1 MISQLQFY
9 RVPFIE
15 EQNKLIDDIES
26 FLDRNNADDVESEY
40 AIKKVFIDK
49 FQFIKHALNLEI
61 KITSSNLFTPIFE
74 SNYVSIQNR
83 KEGDFWPRERSSIYY
98 YFIKTVS
105 VTAEGTL
112 KLTLRMDVLNTF
124 GTQILNE
131 NNWLDGTLTSREH
144 RDRYYQ
150 HDGQIPARFYPI
162 KVDRISEGLN
172 FPQIRKVK
180 STIYD
185 SPLSGKFYLVYRS
198 SFIYGQ
204 TEQDQSANAIKCFL
218 VAEKGSHIPIYNYA
232 GNAVDVSWLDD
243 LSSLLP
249 NVGDIIVFDTTDN
262 PDLWY
267 EKYHIENGVRYYNGT
282 NLKYAREK
290 GLKGF
295 VGIYRQSSSYYRIFT
310 ILFNGTEVQTTF
322 SEYYFGGAYNG
333 KSHIDDSST
342 ATSYV
347 QTHRR
352 STQRANANDVV
363 FHKARVGYKYSLGSN
378 PSSTIPTDL
387 QSWSN
392 WVLAKSGWSKQTYAE
407 GIGIQEM
414 MTIDQ
419 VNRTDARLI
428 EIIELPYAPNTP
440 VANGSGA
447 NLHYTFGSNWSTSE
461 DYDEEN
467 LDMVNAFQLV
477 GDIEPDFSHVLSTK
491 FSVRGVR
498 SINATLLVTP
508 FQYNRETKL
517 FHSDFFKYALCYD
530 NFQTEIKLENLFGR
544 WNYWYD
550 AQLSP
555 QSDYIDFDIEVTASS
570 NLKSGLLFRLE
581 YSYDGDLIVEDGY
594 YESEETYPLT
604 LLCVRNN
611 ELNLYNASYLNYIRS
626 GYNYDVKAKNL
637 TLKASEIGIAQN
649 FFNQVASAAKQGLA
663 GSASGIASAGISLFT
678 AYKNQEFAF
687 QLLANQ
693 GAQLQN
699 NINRQLAEKALQGTS
714 VSGADNLSLFNKYNG
729 NKLLKLEYDIQ
740 DVYKNKIARYFHY
753 FGYATDIYKKP
764 NLTGRLFFNYVK
776 CVPMFKEDLVKNAYS
791 VSLPNTPPRTHDS
804 TSAELVN
811 DVRKRFADGVFVIH
825 KVTNTKVLAE
835 GSTWNVSMDKENWE
849 NFIVEDWPE

>member
-26 FLDRNNADDVESEY
+26 FLERNSADAVESEY
-40 AIKKVFIDK
+40 AIKKTTIDK

-61 KITSSNLFTPIFE
+61 KITASNLYSPIFA

-98 YFIKTVS
+98 YFIKSVL

-124 GTQILNE
+124 GTQILDS

-150 HDGQIPARFYPI
+150 HDGQIPAGKYPI
-162 KVDRISEGLN
+162 KVDKISEGLN
-172 FPQIRKVK
+172 FPLIRKIK
-180 STIYD
+180 STIID

-198 SFIYGQ
+198 AFVYGQ
-204 TEQDQSANAIKCFL
+204 TEEDQSANAIKCFL
-218 VAEKGSHIPIYNYA
+218 VAEKGRHIPIYNYA
-232 GNAVDVSWLDD
+232 GNARSITWTEDLDT
-243 LSSLLP
+243 LLP
-249 NVGDIIVFDTTDN
+249 NVGDIIVFDTIDN
-262 PDLWY
+262 PDAWY
-267 EKYHIENGVRYYNGT
+267 EKSHLVDGTRYYNGT

-290 GLKGF
+290 NLKGF
-295 VGIYRQSSSYYRIFT
+295 IGVYRASSTAYRIFT
-310 ILFNGTEVQTTF
+310 ILFSGTEVYSSFTQTF
-322 SEYYFGGAYNG
+322 AGGAYSG
-333 KSHIDDSST
+333 KSHVDDSST
-342 ATSYV
+342 SSVYSAV
-347 QTHRR
+347 HRR
-352 STQRANANDVV
+352 SESKSNETTFNKIRI
-363 FHKARVGYKYSLGSN
+363 GYKTSLGSN

-387 QSWSN
+387 QSWGN
-392 WVLAKSGWSKQTYAE
+392 WLLAKSGWTKQTYAE

-477 GDIEPDFSHVLSTK
+477 GDIEPDFSHILSTK
-491 FSVRGVR
+491 FSVRGVQ
-498 SINATLLVTP
+498 SIGATALVTS
-508 FQYNRETKL
+508 FYYGRETKL

-530 NFQTEIKLENLFGR
+530 NFQTEIKLENLFGH
-544 WNYWYD
+544 WNFWYD
-550 AQLSP
+550 AQIAP
-555 QSDYIDFDIEVTASS
+555 QSDLIDFDIEVTASS
-570 NLKSGLLFRLE
+570 NLKSGLLFRLD
-581 YSYDGDLIVEDGY
+581 YVYDGDLIVEDGY

-649 FFNQVASAAKQGLA
+649 FFNQVVGAAKQGA
-663 GSASGIASAGISLFT
+663 TGSATGVVNAGISLFA
-678 AYKNQEFAF
+678 AYKNQEFSY

-729 NKLLKLEYDIQ
+729 NKLLKLEYGLQ

-753 FGYATDIYKKP
+753 FGYATDIYKIP

-776 CVPMFKEDLVKNAYS
+776 CVPMFKEDLVKNAYTTA
-791 VSLPNTPPRTHDS
+791 LPKQPPRTHDS

-811 DVRKRFADGVFVIH
+811 DVRKRFADGVFIIH
-825 KVTNTKVLAE
+825 KVTNTKVIAE